1 MADVKWIKITTDIF
15 DDEKILMIESM
26 PSADSIIVIWLK
38 LLTFAG
44 KQNNDGVFLMSNRIA
59 YTDEM
64 LACIFR
70 RDINLVRLALNTFK
84 QFGMIEII
92 EKVITI
98 PNWNKHQSLD
108 AYEKKKERDRLY
120 QSERRAKQR
129 LLAAGSSEESSD
141 SQPTPSSDIVVSEE
155 DKEKEKEK
163 ESERD
168 IKISSDLQ
176 SVVDLYHS
184 ICISYPRIRSLS
196 DARKKTIKARL
207 KSYSLDDFK
216 TLFENAEASSF
227 LKGTEGGWKASFDWL
242 IKESNM
248 LKVLEGNYT
257 DKPKTYGY
265 RYKEKTPGWMGF
277 TAGEAEVEAIHRIMN
292 DESLKKWAE
301 ENPIENDPDFKAE
314 QEQLRRELQASFGRK
329 IV

>member
-1 MADVKWIKITTDIF
+1 MASDVKWIKITTDIF

-70 RDINLVRLALNTFK
+70 RDVNLVRLALKTFE

-120 QSERRAKQR
+120 QAERRAKQK
-129 LLAAGSSEESSD
+129 LLAVGSSDESSD
-141 SQPTPSSDIVVSEE
+141 SKTTPSSDIVVSEE
-155 DKEKEKEK
+155 DIEEEKELEK
-163 ESERD
+163 D
-168 IKISSDLQ
+168 IKNNISSDLQ

-184 ICISYPRIRSLS
+184 ICTSYPRIRSLS
-196 DARKKTIKARL
+196 DARKKAIKARL
-207 KSYSLDDFK
+207 KSYSMDDFR
-216 TLFENAEASSF
+216 TLFQNAEESSF

-242 IKESNM
+242 IKEANM

-257 DKPKTYGY
+257 DKPGRY
-265 RYKEKTPGWMGF
+265 RRTEAVPSWMRGQPS
-277 TAGEAEVEAIHRIMN
+277 GELGAAELDAIQNVLRG
-292 DESLKKWAE
+292 
-301 ENPIENDPDFKAE
+301 DPP
-314 QEQLRRELQASFGRK
+314 
-329 IV
+329 